1 MIKNVTEH
9 YLLQINF
16 SGRDDF
22 ACLKITSVYI
32 GWKQTINTSL
42 ISRFTSPAHL
52 SLCMDSW
59 NWWLSSINIYLLM
72 FSWWIS
78 FLRIIQN
85 PIIGHSFICCSS
97 RWLTALPTTWKKD
110 LLSWCIWEKF
120 YPSVM
125 SALQKNRFLWIL
137 LHSWYLFEFRVLE
150 SLSINL
156 KVCIKWR

>member
-32 GWKQTINTSL
+32 GQKQTINTSL

-97 RWLTALPTTWKKD
+97 RWLTVLPTTWRRIFLHD
-110 LLSWCIWEKF
+110 AYEKNF
-120 YPSVM
+120 IPQWWVPYR
-125 SALQKNRFLWIL
+125 KEIL
-137 LHSWYLFEFRVLE
+137 VNYLFRVNIYLNSGFSFDE
-150 SLSINL
+150 YKFKSN
-156 KVCIKWR
+156 V

>member
-97 RWLTALPTTWKKD
+97 RWLTVLPTTWKKD
-110 LLSWCIWEKF
+110 LPSCCIREKF

-137 LHSWYLFEFRVLE
+137 FHSVYLNSEFRVYE
-150 SLSINL
+150 Y
-156 KVCIKWR
+156 KFK

>member
-97 RWLTALPTTWKKD
+97 RWLTVLPTTWKRIFLHD
-110 LLSWCIWEKF
+110 AYEKNFTSQWWVPYKITDSSQFFFIVDF
-120 YPSVM
+120 YLKS
-125 SALQKNRFLWIL
+125 
-137 LHSWYLFEFRVLE
+137 EFRVRE
-150 SLSINL
+150 YKFKSS
-156 KVCIKWR
+156 V